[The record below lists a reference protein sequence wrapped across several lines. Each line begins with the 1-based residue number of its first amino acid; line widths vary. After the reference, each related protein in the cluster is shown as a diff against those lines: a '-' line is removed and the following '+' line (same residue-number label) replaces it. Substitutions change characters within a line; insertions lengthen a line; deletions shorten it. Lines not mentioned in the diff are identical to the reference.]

1 MSCPVAAPS
10 AQRFHWP
17 WLLHAHITDE
27 WMNGGKKICVQIIH
41 YTKNNEIGQRG
52 FLDYCSSCVILNG

>member
-1 MSCPVAAPS
+1 MTERNISLCFYMSCPIAAPS

-27 WMNGGKKICVQIIH
+27 WMNGGKKFVFRL
-41 YTKNNEIGQRG
+41 YTTQRIMK
-52 FLDYCSSCVILNG
+52 LVKEAS